1 MKRPIR
7 CAAFACLLA
16 SASFAALAAP
26 AAAPS
31 NNPLARSEGFHSPF
45 GHGPLDRGTGIARPT
60 PRFKPVTPIPE
71 PSEWLTMAA
80 GLAVVGFIVRR
91 RSRRE

>member
-1 MKRPIR
+1 MKRQIR

-16 SASFAALAAP
+16 SAAFAALAAP
-26 AAAPS
+26 QAAPS
-31 NNPLARSEGFHSPF
+31 SNPLGRSEGFHSAF
-45 GHGPLDRGTGIARPT
+45 GHGPLDTSTGISRPT
-60 PRFKPVTPIPE
+60 ARFKPVTPIPE

-91 RSRRE
+91 RSRRD